1 MARLERL
8 TAKVFADSAPADEIG
23 QFGSALL
30 GTKVLTSDVAT
41 IQGLSAYNNGWGSAV
56 ISNRNYPTMQEF
68 NGILKV
74 MSYQT
79 AYQMQEGIPEY
90 DSSTTYFKGSVVKVN
105 ISGTVQVPDGQGGYV
120 LTSSTD
126 VHFYASLVD
135 NNQGYAVTNTNYWIE
150 LKYVKTTG
158 DTMTGALTFD
168 VPLGSAGISGGNPV
182 VINAN
187 NIDIGT
193 TPSSNEY
200 LGMMQ
205 LNDQNNARMG
215 RVEYGYFPD
224 GSHCI
229 RIVDKDNSSEAEYSI
244 FEVGYDANNNKYCIF
259 PNTKRVDGQWIKA
272 NYTITSNTSLNGST
286 NLTYDLTSLIP
297 KDGYIYEILLS
308 GRVNG
313 SSTTGQYGPL
323 YVISGLMNTSVMLTG
338 NRQATTSGNT
348 FGGCSI
354 IPLGT
359 DRKITITRGTSYYGT
374 IDTLQV
380 ASYRRVGMNS

>member
-1 MARLERL
+1 MGRLERL

-90 DSSTTYFKGSVVKVN
+90 DSSTTYFKGSIVKVIDN
-105 ISGTVQVPDGQGGYV
+105 
-120 LTSSTD
+120 TD

-168 VPLGSAGISGGNPV
+168 VPLGTSGIKGANPV
-182 VINAN
+182 MINAN
-187 NIDIGT
+187 NIDFVT
-193 TPSSNEY
+193 TPSSTEY
-200 LGMMQ
+200 LGMVQ
-205 LNDQNNARMG
+205 INDQNSNRMG
-215 RVEYGYFPD
+215 RLEYGFLSD
-224 GSHCI
+224 GGHSI
-229 RIVDKDNSSEAEYSI
+229 RIVDKKNSSETEYSI
-244 FEVGYDANNNKYCIF
+244 FEVGYNSNGDRYCDF
-259 PNTKRVDGQWIKA
+259 PNTKCVDGQWIKA
-272 NYTITSNTSLNGST
+272 NYTITSNTNLNGST
-286 NLTYDLTSLIP
+286 PLNYDLTSLIP
-297 KDGYIYEILLS
+297 KDGYNYEILLS

-323 YVISGLMNTSVMLTG
+323 YVISSLMSTSVMLTG
-338 NRQATTSGNT
+338 NRQANTTNNT

-359 DRKITITRGTSYYGT
+359 DRKIAVTRGTSYYGT
-374 IDTLQV
+374 IDILQV
-380 ASYRRVGMNS
+380 ASYRRIGTNS

>member
-90 DSSTTYFKGSVVKVN
+90 DSSTTYFKGSIVKVIDN
-105 ISGTVQVPDGQGGYV
+105 
-120 LTSSTD
+120 TD

-168 VPLGSAGISGGNPV
+168 VPLGTSGISGG
-182 VINAN
+182 
-187 NIDIGT
+187 
-193 TPSSNEY
+193 
-200 LGMMQ
+200 
-205 LNDQNNARMG
+205 
-215 RVEYGYFPD
+215 
-224 GSHCI
+224 
-229 RIVDKDNSSEAEYSI
+229 
-244 FEVGYDANNNKYCIF
+244 
-259 PNTKRVDGQWIKA
+259 
-272 NYTITSNTSLNGST
+272 
-286 NLTYDLTSLIP
+286 
-297 KDGYIYEILLS
+297 ILL
-308 GRVNG
+308 
-313 SSTTGQYGPL
+313 
-323 YVISGLMNTSVMLTG
+323 
-338 NRQATTSGNT
+338 
-348 FGGCSI
+348 
-354 IPLGT
+354 
-359 DRKITITRGTSYYGT
+359 
-374 IDTLQV
+374 
-380 ASYRRVGMNS
+380 